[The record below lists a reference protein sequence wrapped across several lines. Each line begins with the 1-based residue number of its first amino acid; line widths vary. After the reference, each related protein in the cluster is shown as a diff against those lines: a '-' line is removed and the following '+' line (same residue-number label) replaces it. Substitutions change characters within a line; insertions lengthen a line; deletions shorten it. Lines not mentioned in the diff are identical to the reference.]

1 MTLSLLYSLW
11 NGGLMDLSKTYKI
24 DCLKK
29 VNALILRAV
38 LARCDD
44 DSRIYWHK
52 IFEMFEE
59 LIVKMVEKNPEG
71 RRHLQFV
78 VDREILCIVHKIN
91 EIQNHEE
98 KHYKYLEQRKERKP
112 LYNNDHSKHKK
123 HKKHCSRDE
132 DDCDD
137 DDDECD

>member
-1 MTLSLLYSLW
+1 MTLSILYSLW

-24 DCLKK
+24 DCIKK
-29 VNALILRAV
+29 IMELILKAV
-38 LARCDD
+38 LVRCDE
-44 DSRIYWHK
+44 DSRIYWHQFFE
-52 IFEMFEE
+52 IFQEM
-59 LIVKMVEKNPEG
+59 IVKMIEKNPEG

-98 KHYKYLEQRKERKP
+98 KHYKYLENRKQRKP

-123 HKKHCSRDE
+123 KCSRDE

-137 DDDECD
+137 DECD